1 MSIIYISK
9 SKYSD
14 YYIQNLTQCPIP
26 QLNMMRLV
34 NRSPAD
40 QYLPNNL
47 PSVQSS
53 PPSIWPPCSVPRW
66 SSCLVCVPA
75 TMMTVVT
82 ASPFKKF
89 YLGQKH
95 VWGLSVSKRAG
106 FLSNTH
112 HALHLYTF
120 YSVLWQE
127 QDICD
132 YKQWGKAK
140 AFCSSPD
147 ICRALWSV
155 LTNFAVVESARSH
168 LSTPVPQLTSILSS
182 LLAKDDLAWNEF
194 PLAWNTKYHHQPK

>member
-1 MSIIYISK
+1 MGYMGSAYFSNARSIP
-9 SKYSD
+9 
-14 YYIQNLTQCPIP
+14 YIQNLT

-95 VWGLSVSKRAG
+95 VWGSSVSKRAG

-120 YSVLWQE
+120 YSILWQE

-147 ICRALWSV
+147 ICRAPAQHCGLCSPTLHWMDG
-155 LTNFAVVESARSH
+155 
-168 LSTPVPQLTSILSS
+168 S
-182 LLAKDDLAWNEF
+182 LLTFVNPSSPANKHSVITAH
-194 PLAWNTKYHHQPK
+194 Y

>member
-1 MSIIYISK
+1 
-9 SKYSD
+9 
-14 YYIQNLTQCPIP
+14 
-26 QLNMMRLV
+26 MRLV
-34 NRSPAD
+34 NRRPAD

-82 ASPFKKF
+82 GSPFKKF

-95 VWGLSVSKRAG
+95 VWGSGVSKRAG

-120 YSVLWQE
+120 YSILWQVE
-127 QDICD
+127 DMWLD
-132 YKQWGKAK
+132 TNSEAKQSCSVVHLIFARAQHCGLCSPTLHWMDGSLLT
-140 AFCSSPD
+140 FVNPSSP
-147 ICRALWSV
+147 ANKHSV
-155 LTNFAVVESARSH
+155 ITAH
-168 LSTPVPQLTSILSS
+168 
-182 LLAKDDLAWNEF
+182 
-194 PLAWNTKYHHQPK
+194 Y

>member
-1 MSIIYISK
+1 MDFLWVLHKLLFSLWSIIRIKWQWATHGLCLFHQCTQYP
-9 SKYSD
+9 
-14 YYIQNLTQCPIP
+14 IQNLT

-75 TMMTVVT
+75 KMMTVVT
-82 ASPFKKF
+82 GSPFKKF

-95 VWGLSVSKRAG
+95 VWGSSVSKRAG

-120 YSVLWQE
+120 FSVPWQV
-127 QDICD
+127 QDMWL
-132 YKQWGKAK
+132 QTVRQSNG
-140 AFCSSPD
+140 
-147 ICRALWSV
+147 V
-155 LTNFAVVESARSH
+155 L
-168 LSTPVPQLTSILSS
+168 
-182 LLAKDDLAWNEF
+182 
-194 PLAWNTKYHHQPK
+194 

>member
-1 MSIIYISK
+1 MGYMGSAYFSNARSIP
-9 SKYSD
+9 
-14 YYIQNLTQCPIP
+14 YIQNLT

-95 VWGLSVSKRAG
+95 VWGSGVSKRAG

-120 YSVLWQE
+120 YSAQV

-132 YKQWGKAK
+132 NKQWGKAT

-147 ICRALWSV
+147 ICRAPAQHCGLCTPTLHWR
-155 LTNFAVVESARSH
+155 ESARSH